1 MESLLARVAFF
12 IIAFLIGAGILLL
25 IKVKY
30 KTLKI
35 NPQSIVGVIFI
46 IGGLFNLYMGI
57 DESQIVNII
66 MGSVLLVGAYFF
78 IKKGQTIENK
88 NV

>member
-1 MESLLARVAFF
+1 MESIFARVAFF

-35 NPQSIVGVIFI
+35 NPSSIVGVIFI
-46 IGGLFNLYMGI
+46 LGGIFNLYMGI

-66 MGSVLLVGAYFF
+66 MGPVLLIGAYFF
-78 IKKGQTIENK
+78 IKKGQIIEK
-88 NV
+88 K